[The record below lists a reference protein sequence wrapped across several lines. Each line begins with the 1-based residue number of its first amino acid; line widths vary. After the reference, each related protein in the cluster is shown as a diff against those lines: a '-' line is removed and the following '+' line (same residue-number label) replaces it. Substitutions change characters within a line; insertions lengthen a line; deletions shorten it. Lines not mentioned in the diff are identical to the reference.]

1 MAQAKHKIWW
11 DEENKI
17 GRIKIED
24 NMLDEKTANE
34 FFDKLDEI
42 NSNIPGKTNWLVDPG
57 NNIPSSRFRKMIA
70 ERFYGNP
77 QNEKQAVLTTSTAIR
92 VITQFLMKASGR
104 KAVKVFA
111 KEEEAL
117 KWLKKG
123 K

>member
-1 MAQAKHKIWW
+1 MTEATWRAWW

-17 GRIKIED
+17 GRMKIEG
-24 NMLDEKTANE
+24 NTDEKAANE
-34 FFDKLDEI
+34 LFDKVDEI
-42 NSNIPGKTNWLVDPG
+42 NSKMPGKTSWLVDPG
-57 NNIPSSRFRKMIA
+57 NNRPSSRLRKTIA
-70 ERFYGNP
+70 ERFYANP
-77 QNEKQAVLTTSTAIR
+77 KMEKQAVLATSIVIK
-92 VITQFLMKASGR
+92 VITQFSMKASGR